1 MKVVVYMACLL
12 FLLLACPAQAQ
23 TSVYRGVVSVKEN
36 KVEQE
41 GNKLTLDI
49 EISVCGL
56 SVGRYQT
63 LTLMP
68 MLRAGR
74 DSLLLQPIVLNGANK
89 QKMYERILAFKGKT
103 VADDGAYVVLKND
116 PLLIQQID
124 YKKIIPYRPWMKGS
138 QLVLVGLLNNYEGGT
153 EQTFVNV
160 LTGEL
165 KF

>member
-1 MKVVVYMACLL
+1 MKVLAYMGCLF
-12 FLLLACPAQAQ
+12 FLLLTYPAQAQ
-23 TSVYRGVVSVKEN
+23 TSSYRGVVSVKEN
-36 KVEQE
+36 KVEQK
-41 GNKLTLDI
+41 GNTLTLDV

-68 MLRAGR
+68 MLRAGK
-74 DSLLLQPIVLNGANK
+74 DSLLLQPIVLNGTNK
-89 QKMYERILAFKGKT
+89 QKMYDRTLAFKGKS

-116 PLLIQQID
+116 PLLIRQIA

-160 LTGEL
+160 LTDEL
-165 KF
+165 NF

>member
-1 MKVVVYMACLL
+1 MKVLVYTVCLL
-12 FLLLACPAQAQ
+12 FVLLVSPAHAQ
-23 TSVYRGVVSVKEN
+23 TSAYRGVVSVKEN
-36 KVEQE
+36 KVELE
-41 GNKLTLDI
+41 GNKLSLDV
-49 EISVCGL
+49 EISLCGL

-68 MLRAGR
+68 MLRAGK

-89 QKMYERILAFKGKT
+89 QKMYERTLAFKGKR

-116 PLLIQQID
+116 PLLIQQIS
-124 YKKIIPYRPWMKGS
+124 YKKVIPYRPWMKGS
-138 QLVLVGLLNNYEGGT
+138 QFVLVGLLNNYEGGT

-160 LTGEL
+160 LTEEL